1 MRVRCEEMAP
11 MPKGWKPPVHK
22 KRPAPI
28 VPFPKSKVHRAIN
41 HAWEICEEK
50 GPSPECK
57 VAWDVVEELSS
68 VAHRIRE
75 DGTCNDK

>member
-1 MRVRCEEMAP
+1 MAP
-11 MPKGWKPPVHK
+11 MPKGWTCTAPK

-41 HAWEICEEK
+41 HAWEVCEEN
-50 GPSPECK
+50 GPSAECS

-68 VAHRIRE
+68 SAHKIRE
-75 DGTCNDK
+75 NATYDNK